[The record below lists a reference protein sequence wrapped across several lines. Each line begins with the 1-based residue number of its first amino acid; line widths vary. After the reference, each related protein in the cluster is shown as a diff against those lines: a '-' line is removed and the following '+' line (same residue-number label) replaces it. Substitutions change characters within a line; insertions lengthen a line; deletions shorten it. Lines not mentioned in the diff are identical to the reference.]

1 MLICSL
7 LFADEIGVPL
17 PFAPNE
23 LLLVVAGVLIATGA
37 LSPAEF
43 VPVAAITIYAGS
55 FVGYT
60 WARQLG
66 MPAMEHLAARLHV
79 TATYER
85 AVARLQHAG
94 AVPFIIARLIPA
106 VRTQAT
112 LAAGAAAVDRRMFLW
127 SNAIA
132 IAIWLGVLTTI
143 GWLLGVPAEH
153 FLGQAL
159 TYLLSGAVL
168 LVLGAAAYLIAR
180 RQARFAASISPA
192 MRRVPVPVRVGLAA
206 SLDLGLIVVIVSGLG
221 RIARFVELIDSVKL
235 GLPLVP
241 DGVYDLLV
249 TVGVA
254 AVAYLALSRLSL
266 RATIGERLFRV
277 QYRLG
282 RHGKATRA

>member
-23 LLLVVAGVLIATGA
+23 LLLILAGVLIATGA

-43 VPVAAITIYAGS
+43 VPVAAISMYAGS

-66 MPAMEHLAARLHV
+66 MPAMERLAAKLHV
-79 TATYER
+79 TPTYER
-85 AVARLQHAG
+85 AVTRLQHAG
-94 AVPFIIARLIPA
+94 ALPFIIARLIPA

-132 IAIWLGVLTTI
+132 IAIWLGALTTV

-168 LVLGAAAYLIAR
+168 LVLGGSAYLIAR
-180 RQARFAASISPA
+180 RQARFAATISPA

-206 SLDLGLIVVIVSGLG
+206 SLDLGLIVVIVSALG
-221 RIARFVELIDSVKL
+221 RIARFVQLIDRVNL

-249 TVGVA
+249 TIGVA

-282 RHGKATRA
+282 RHRKASPA

>member
-1 MLICSL
+1 M
-7 LFADEIGVPL
+7 PL

-23 LLLVVAGVLIATGA
+23 LLLIFAGVLIATGA

-43 VPVAAITIYAGS
+43 VPVAAITMYAGS

-60 WARQLG
+60 WARELG
-66 MPAMEHLAARLHV
+66 APAMERLAARVH
-79 TATYER
+79 ATPTYRR

-94 AVPFIIARLIPA
+94 GGPLLIARLIPA

-112 LAAGAAAVDRRMFLW
+112 LAAGAAGIDRRMFLVI
-127 SNAIA
+127 NAIA
-132 IAIWLGVLTTI
+132 IPIWLGTLTAV
-143 GWLLGVPAEH
+143 GWLIGVPAEH

-159 TYLLSGAVL
+159 TFLLSGAVL
-168 LVLGAAAYLIAR
+168 LALAFAAYEIGS
-180 RQARFAASISPA
+180 RQARLAGSISPA
-192 MRRVPVPVRVGLAA
+192 MRRVPVPVRVALAA
-206 SLDLGLIVVIVSGLG
+206 SLDLGLIVVIVSALG
-221 RIARFVELIDSVKL
+221 RIARFVELIDRVNL

-254 AVAYLALSRLSL
+254 TVAYLALSRLSL

-277 QYRLG
+277 QYRRA
-282 RHGKATRA
+282 RHKRASPA

>member
-1 MLICSL
+1 
-7 LFADEIGVPL
+7 VPL

-23 LLLVVAGVLIATGA
+23 LLLIFAGVLIATGA

-43 VPVAAITIYAGS
+43 VPLAAITMYAGS

-60 WARQLG
+60 WARQVG
-66 MPAMEHLAARLHV
+66 APAMERLAARVHA
-79 TATYER
+79 TATYRR
-85 AVARLQHAG
+85 AVMRIQDAG
-94 AVPFIIARLIPA
+94 AVAIILARLIPA

-112 LAAGAAAVDRRMFLW
+112 LAAGAAKVDRRLFLV

-132 IAIWLGVLTTI
+132 VAIWLGGLTTL
-143 GWLLGVPAEH
+143 GWLIGVPAEH
-153 FLGQAL
+153 FLGVAF
-159 TYLLSGAVL
+159 TFLLSGAL
-168 LVLGAAAYLIAR
+168 LLLLAVASYLIASQR
-180 RQARFAASISPA
+180 VHVALPISPA
-192 MRRVPVPVRVGLAA
+192 MRRVPVPVRITLAA
-206 SLDLGLIVVIVSGLG
+206 SLDIGLVVVIVSGLG

-249 TVGVA
+249 AIGVA
-254 AVAYLALSRLSL
+254 ALAYLALSRLSL

-282 RHGKATRA
+282 RRRKASAA

>member
-23 LLLVVAGVLIATGA
+23 LLLIVAGVLVATGA

-43 VPVAAITIYAGS
+43 VPVAAATMYAGS

-66 MPAMEHLAARLHV
+66 MPAMERLAARLHA
-79 TATYER
+79 TATYQR
-85 AVARLQHAG
+85 AVSRLRHAG
-94 AVPFIIARLIPA
+94 VAPFIVARLIPA

-112 LAAGAAAVDRRMFLW
+112 LAAGAAAVDRRTFLW
-127 SNAIA
+127 SNAVA
-132 IAIWLGVLTTI
+132 IAIWLGTLTTL

-159 TYLLSGAVL
+159 TYLVSGAVL
-168 LVLGAAAYLIAR
+168 LVLGAAAYLIAV
-180 RQARFAASISPA
+180 RQARMAATISPA

-221 RIARFVELIDSVKL
+221 RIARFIELIDSVKL
-235 GLPLVP
+235 SLPLVP
-241 DGVYDLLV
+241 DGIYDLLV
-249 TVGVA
+249 TIGVA

-266 RATIGERLFRV
+266 RATVGERLFRV

-282 RHGKATRA
+282 RHGRASPA

>member
-1 MLICSL
+1 
-7 LFADEIGVPL
+7 
-17 PFAPNE
+17 
-23 LLLVVAGVLIATGA
+23 
-37 LSPAEF
+37 
-43 VPVAAITIYAGS
+43 
-55 FVGYT
+55 
-60 WARQLG
+60 
-66 MPAMEHLAARLHV
+66 MERLAARLHA
-79 TATYER
+79 TATYQR
-85 AVARLQHAG
+85 AVTRLQHAS
-94 AVPFIIARLIPA
+94 AVPFIVARLIPA

-132 IAIWLGVLTTI
+132 IAIWLGALTTV

-159 TYLLSGAVL
+159 TYLLSGGVL
-168 LVLGAAAYLIAR
+168 LVLGGAAYLIAVR
-180 RQARFAASISPA
+180 RARMAATISPA

-221 RIARFVELIDSVKL
+221 RIARFIALIDSVNL

-254 AVAYLALSRLSL
+254 AVAYLALSRLSF

-282 RHGKATRA
+282 RHRKASAV